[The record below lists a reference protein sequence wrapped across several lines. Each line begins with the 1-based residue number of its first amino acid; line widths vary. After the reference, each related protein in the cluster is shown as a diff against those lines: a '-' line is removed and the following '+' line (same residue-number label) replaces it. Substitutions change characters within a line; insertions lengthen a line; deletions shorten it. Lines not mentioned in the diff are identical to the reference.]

1 LKRNHN
7 KLLQVVAFNFNLRRY
22 SLEEIKLEAEHE
34 AALDAAELAGTDLAA
49 GK

>member
-1 LKRNHN
+1 
-7 KLLQVVAFNFNLRRY
+7 
-22 SLEEIKLEAEHE
+22 LEQIKLEAEHE